1 MFTQERDC
9 LLQRLYPYQLLERY
23 DVEHDMSQMQK
34 QNQIKSINKTISD
47 RFKKKAFL
55 VKMKICS

>member
-9 LLQRLYPYQLLERY
+9 LLQRWYPYQLLERY